1 MRDNEAALRQSH
13 AKIEDLAGR
22 LITAQETERARIA
35 RELHD
40 DISQRVAAISIA
52 MSECQRSELQASR
65 ELLEVLAAAQRQT
78 IALTENV
85 RLLSH
90 DIYPSVLEHADLV
103 DALRSHCGEFANQHS
118 LTVVVEAD
126 GDLAI
131 SDMTIALC
139 LYRVVQE
146 ALRNIAKHA
155 NAHRVLVSVRRVED
169 EVQLAVMDDGKGFNP
184 AQARVQNGGLGL
196 RSIEE
201 RIRLV
206 GGRLSIETAPHMGT
220 TITVRVRILASAVPD
235 VCGGSNRVTMRRP
248 SVLIADDHTIVAEGL
263 VKLLSRRFD
272 VVATVADGTALIE
285 AAERLRPDIIIAD
298 LNMPSI
304 NGLEAMERLKQRGV
318 ASKFVIL
325 TMLKEASVAA
335 KAMRA
340 GASAFLLKH
349 SAGSELI
356 GAIDQVLNGGTY
368 IAPAVTMDVL
378 DAFDQKH
385 RGEGELTKRQRDVL
399 RLIVEGRRMKEIAAI
414 LGLSARTVE
423 THKYEMMRVLGV
435 ESTAELV
442 ALAVKSGLA

>member
-1 MRDNEAALRQSH
+1 
-13 AKIEDLAGR
+13 
-22 LITAQETERARIA
+22 
-35 RELHD
+35 
-40 DISQRVAAISIA
+40 
-52 MSECQRSELQASR
+52 
-65 ELLEVLAAAQRQT
+65 
-78 IALTENV
+78 
-85 RLLSH
+85 
-90 DIYPSVLEHADLV
+90 
-103 DALRSHCGEFANQHS
+103 
-118 LTVVVEAD
+118 
-126 GDLAI
+126 
-131 SDMTIALC
+131 MT
-139 LYRVVQE
+139 
-146 ALRNIAKHA
+146 
-155 NAHRVLVSVRRVED
+155 S
-169 EVQLAVMDDGKGFNP
+169 
-184 AQARVQNGGLGL
+184 
-196 RSIEE
+196 
-201 RIRLV
+201 
-206 GGRLSIETAPHMGT
+206 
-220 TITVRVRILASAVPD
+220 
-235 VCGGSNRVTMRRP
+235 RRP
-248 SVLIADDHTIVAEGL
+248 TVLIADDHTIVAEGL
-263 VKLLSRRFD
+263 VRLLSRRFD